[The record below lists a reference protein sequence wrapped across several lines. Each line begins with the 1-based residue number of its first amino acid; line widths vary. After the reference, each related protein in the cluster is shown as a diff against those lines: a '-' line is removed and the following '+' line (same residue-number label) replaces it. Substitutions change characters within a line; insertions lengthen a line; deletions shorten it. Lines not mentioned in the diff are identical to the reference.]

1 MDGSLFANK
10 PTLLLQ
16 YRRSRMI
23 TAEGS
28 IDNIDPACSQANF
41 RVKSQISSKHQACSN
56 PYVNQKVAFFVFLIV
71 SLPLLDILDDSS
83 S

>member
-10 PTLLLQ
+10 PTWLLQ

-23 TAEGS
+23 TAEGA

-41 RVKSQISSKHQACSN
+41 RVKSQISSPKHQACSN

-71 SLPLLDILDDSS
+71 SLPL
-83 S
+83 